1 MDTYK
6 SAILKK
12 ILQYGK
18 DVKYNPEIDPALEP
32 YQSSDW
38 YLLLYKQ
45 IDENNWTLLY
55 RFDSKDYE
63 TISDIELF
71 IVQFIR
77 QQAQREMAKIG
88 KVEIWV
94 SGVYKLLPKQNVPGR
109 LRKKKLS
116 KEDLIFS
123 VDNGVIDSKLSL
135 LQLVLQSQK
144 LPEKEDTK

>member
-6 SAILKK
+6 SALLKK
-12 ILQYGK
+12 IWQYGK
-18 DVKYNPEIDPALEP
+18 DIPYTSEIDPALEP

-45 IDENNWTLLY
+45 INENDWILLY

-77 QQAQREMAKIG
+77 QQAQREMTKTNKI
-88 KVEIWV
+88 ETWT
-94 SGVYKLLPKQNVPGR
+94 SGVYKLLPKQAIPGR

-123 VDNGVIDSKLSL
+123 VDNGILENKLSI

-144 LPEKEDTK
+144 TT